1 MKETNWNSGKIKV
14 EPSIHKRTCHK
25 CGSAVEKGSFSVKIT
40 MGNGR
45 YSSLTNLCQGCL
57 VEATAIVK
65 FMNNE
70 GEDYR
75 RVYVQV

>member
-1 MKETNWNSGKIKV
+1 METNWNSGRIKV
-14 EPSIHKRTCHK
+14 EPSLHKRTCHK
-25 CGSAVEKGSFSVKIT
+25 CGIKIPKGTFSVKVKISGDRHAT
-40 MGNGR
+40 SN
-45 YSSLTNLCQGCL
+45 NLCQGCL

-75 RVYVQV
+75 RVYV